1 MKKLLVA
8 LGIVFILVAGAFYA
22 TSAEVDFPVL
32 KDGDL
37 IFQTSTGS
45 QSSAIFVATGN
56 SFTHMGIIKQN
67 PDGLVVVEASSTVK
81 ETPLRSWVNRG
92 LLNRVAV
99 YRHASL
105 AKNDARVIL
114 AAAKELYGQ
123 PYDIF
128 FSFDN
133 GAIYC
138 SELPYLAYVKAG
150 IVIGK
155 VQKIS
160 ELNFDNMVV
169 RKIIKQRWQRHPEC
183 KAKGYNFD
191 QCFNHLLN
199 QDLVT
204 PASIAGDK
212 KFELVFSNYPL

>member
-1 MKKLLVA
+1 MKKLFSA
-8 LGIVFILVAGAFYA
+8 LGMAFILIAGAFYA
-22 TSAEVDFPVL
+22 TSAEVEFPQL

-37 IFQTSTGS
+37 IFQTSTSS
-45 QSSAIFVATGN
+45 QSSAIFVATAN

-67 PDGLVVVEASSTVK
+67 PGGFVVVEASSTVK

-105 AKNDARVIL
+105 TREQSSAILTAAR
-114 AAAKELYGQ
+114 KFYGQ

-138 SELPYLAYVKAG
+138 SELPLLAYAEAG
-150 IVIGK
+150 ISIGK
-155 VQKIS
+155 IQKIA

-169 RKIIKQRWQRHPEC
+169 KKIIEQRWQRHAEC
-183 KAKGYNFD
+183 KAKNYGFE
-191 QCFNHLLN
+191 QCFDHLLN

-204 PASIAGDK
+204 PASIAEDSQ
-212 KFELVFSNYPL
+212 FDLVFSNYPF

>member
-1 MKKLLVA
+1 MA
-8 LGIVFILVAGAFYA
+8 FILTAGAFYA
-22 TSAEVDFPVL
+22 SSAEVEFPLL

-37 IFQTSTGS
+37 IFQTSTSS
-45 QSSAIFVATGN
+45 QSNAILVATG
-56 SFTHMGIIKQN
+56 SAFTHMGIIKRN
-67 PDGLVVVEASSTVK
+67 PGGFVVVEASSTVK
-81 ETPLRSWVNRG
+81 ETPLRNWVNRG
-92 LLNRVAV
+92 LLNRAAV
-99 YRHASL
+99 YR
-105 AKNDARVIL
+105 DANLTHGQAIVIL
-114 AAAKELYGQ
+114 ATAEKLYGQ

-128 FSFDN
+128 FSFGN

-138 SELPYLAYVKAG
+138 SELPYLAYAEAG
-150 IVIGK
+150 ISIGK

-169 RKIIKQRWQRHPEC
+169 KKMIEQRWQRHAAC
-183 KAKGYNFD
+183 KAKNYNFE

-212 KFELVFSNYPL
+212 RFELVFSNYPF